1 MKTRNIHQTVTI
13 KAPVSVVYRA
23 LVDSRMHTKIAGS
36 KAVIGPK
43 PGSPFS
49 VWNGAIHG
57 ITLRLVPEKKI
68 VQAWR
73 DEQWP
78 KDHYSVAS
86 FSFQKS
92 GKGTRLVF
100 DQYGVPANSY
110 KGISGG
116 WKEYYWNPMRAMLG
130 K

>member
-1 MKTRNIHQTVTI
+1 MNTRNIHQTVSI
-13 KAPVSVVYRA
+13 KAPVSVVYKA
-23 LVDSRMHTKIAGS
+23 LVDSRKHSKITGS
-36 KAVIGPK
+36 KAVIGPR

-49 VWNGAIHG
+49 VWEGTIHG
-57 ITLRLVPEKKI
+57 ITLHLVPEKKI

-73 DEQWP
+73 DEHWP

-92 GKGTRLVF
+92 GRGTRLVF
-100 DQYGVPANSY
+100 DQYGVPTGSY
-110 KGISGG
+110 KGISEG
-116 WKEYYWNPMRAMLG
+116 WKEYYWNPMRAMLE